1 MGIIIAYVS
10 SAMVLIINSWSYY
23 MFSQKIYINDYPMII
38 PGACV
43 CLYSSKKNGKK
54 KSKGIVMSKFFTI
67 IFGTTAW
74 LRIVYFLDK

>member
-1 MGIIIAYVS
+1 
-10 SAMVLIINSWSYY
+10 
-23 MFSQKIYINDYPMII
+23 MII
-38 PGACV
+38 PGACI

-74 LRIVYFLDK
+74 LRIVYFFDK